1 MKAKY
6 LLAAA
11 LLAALTACR
20 PAGVRELD
28 CPVVLDAPV
37 APLPGYFSLDPSS
50 AFLSYVERDSRALVL
65 AAVDGSSP
73 PAYLDRINDLPEA
86 DPLAGAHLLFA
97 AGDELHLLYLDR
109 QSEEAL
115 LLKHVRKSLS
125 AGSAW
130 LNLLPGSGRPLAA
143 FASAAGLE
151 VFLERDRTLFRE
163 GLEPRAVRAP
173 FRSEGQARV
182 FASEGLRG
190 FTVYDGETR
199 RLLLFRLRAQEVES
213 LEVARFGQAQDSA
226 VDGEGRLQILTYDPR
241 SFRLLLYRTEDP
253 SSGFQIQPVT
263 LARGTSSVA
272 LVRLPG
278 GQGFLFDEISARRQP
293 GYQVS
298 LLHFLPAEGYQ
309 KTVLFRSTR
318 PVTALRAVPASEALY
333 VALLQ
338 EDLRVLRV
346 EYGALRRQP

>member
-1 MKAKY
+1 
-6 LLAAA
+6 
-11 LLAALTACR
+11 
-20 PAGVRELD
+20 
-28 CPVVLDAPV
+28 
-37 APLPGYFSLDPSS
+37 
-50 AFLSYVERDSRALVL
+50 
-65 AAVDGSSP
+65 
-73 PAYLDRINDLPEA
+73 
-86 DPLAGAHLLFA
+86 
-97 AGDELHLLYLDR
+97 
-109 QSEEAL
+109 
-115 LLKHVRKSLS
+115 
-125 AGSAW
+125 
-130 LNLLPGSGRPLAA
+130 
-143 FASAAGLE
+143 
-151 VFLERDRTLFRE
+151 
-163 GLEPRAVRAP
+163 
-173 FRSEGQARV
+173 
-182 FASEGLRG
+182 
-190 FTVYDGETR
+190 
-199 RLLLFRLRAQEVES
+199 LLLFRLRAQEVES